1 MQRLQLL
8 ENWLRTQLAQLPRV
22 AQFPSQIAGTTPN
35 ETRGEPFT
43 LSPASADASFRRYFR
58 VHVDGKS
65 LIVMDAPPQQED
77 CRPFLHVAELFA
89 EAGAHVPAV
98 LAQDLAQGF
107 LLLSDLGSTTYLQA
121 LNEALDNDPVNAG
134 GKADALYREAV
145 NALLEIQLASKPGV
159 LPEYDEAML
168 RRELN
173 LFPDWYLGRHLQ
185 VVPDAKQ
192 KMELEGI
199 FSRIVQNNLAQPR
212 VFVHRDYHSR
222 NLMVA
227 DPNPGIIDFQD
238 AVYGPITYDL
248 VSLFRDAYIRW
259 DEERILDW
267 LIRYWEQGRKL
278 GLPVAHDFADFYR
291 DFEWMGVQRHIKILG
306 IFARL
311 NYRDGKSAYLGDLPL
326 VEDYLRKA
334 CERYRELSPLL
345 TLLDE
350 WKGGAH
356 GKPPEAK
363 VGYTF

>member
-8 ENWLRTQLAQLPRV
+8 ENWLKAQLPQL
-22 AQFPSQIAGTTPN
+22 AQFPSQFRN
-35 ETRGEPFT
+35 QRFT

-58 VHVDGKS
+58 VHVDDRS
-65 LIVMDAPPQQED
+65 LIAMDAPPQQED
-77 CRPFLHVAELFA
+77 CGPFLNVAKLFA
-89 EAGAHVPAV
+89 EAGTHVPAV
-98 LAQDLAQGF
+98 LAQDLTQGF

-121 LNEALDNDPVNAG
+121 LNEAQDKDPANAG
-134 GKADALYREAV
+134 NKADSLYREAV
-145 NALLEIQLASKPGV
+145 NALLKIQLASEPGV
-159 LPEYDEAML
+159 LPEYGEAL
-168 RRELN
+168 LQRELN

-199 FSRIVQNNLAQPR
+199 FRQIVQNNLAQPR

-248 VSLFRDAYIRW
+248 VSLFKDAYIRW

-267 LIRYWEQGRKL
+267 SIRYWEQGRKL
-278 GLPVAHDFADFYR
+278 GLPVANDFADFYR
-291 DFEWMGVQRHIKILG
+291 DFEWMGVQRHIKVLG

-311 NYRDGKSAYLGDLPL
+311 NYRDGKSAYLGDMPL
-326 VEDYLRKA
+326 VEGYLRKA

-350 WKGGAH
+350 WEGN
-356 GKPPEAK
+356 KPPETN